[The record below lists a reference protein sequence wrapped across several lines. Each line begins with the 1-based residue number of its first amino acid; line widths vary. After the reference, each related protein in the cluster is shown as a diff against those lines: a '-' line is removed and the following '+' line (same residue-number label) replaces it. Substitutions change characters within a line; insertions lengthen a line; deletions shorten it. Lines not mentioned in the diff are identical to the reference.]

1 MLILS
6 ITNLYRNDVKKL
18 FFIVVI
24 FGSFDVPFQFQ
35 IVASLQPFF
44 FFRHKRVDIPLFLA
58 GDFNGCPNG
67 PIYNFFLQNG
77 FKSSYQD
84 FHGREPVV
92 THLDHNCSPL
102 AVDYIFYRYEEVYKS
117 HCHKP

>member
-1 MLILS
+1 MFSQKPFVAFLNFLLKYSKKSLLI
-6 ITNLYRNDVKKL
+6 YR
-18 FFIVVI
+18 
-24 FGSFDVPFQFQ
+24 QE
-35 IVASLQPFF
+35 
-44 FFRHKRVDIPLFLA
+44 RTDIPLFLA

-102 AVDYIFYRYEEVYKS
+102 AVDYIFYRYEALINCLCPTPRS
-117 HCHKP
+117 LIGRL